1 MTEDEMVGWHHQLN
15 GILITQ
21 WLMIILFFG
30 PEGHMS
36 YRLTPHIVF
45 HSWLKVLI
53 KLACI
58 QFRHLHLGAVLVP

>member
-1 MTEDEMVGWHHQLN
+1 
-15 GILITQ
+15 
-21 WLMIILFFG
+21 MIILFFG